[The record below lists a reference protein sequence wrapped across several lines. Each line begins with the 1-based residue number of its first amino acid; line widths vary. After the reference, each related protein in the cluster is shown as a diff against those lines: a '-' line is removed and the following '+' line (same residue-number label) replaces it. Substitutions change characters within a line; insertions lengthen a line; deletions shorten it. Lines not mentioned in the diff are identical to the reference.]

1 MKKIICLL
9 LVLAAMVALCGCNRT
24 IIDTTYH
31 FNYAY
36 VSLPDG
42 THVEGA
48 IRSWRDWDDSDVVQV
63 TFTDGTVY
71 YTHSSN
77 IVLIAGD

>member
-9 LVLAAMVALCGCNRT
+9 LVLAAMLALCGCNQT

-31 FNYAY
+31 FDYAY
-36 VSLPDG
+36 VAMPDG
-42 THVEGA
+42 TCVEGNVK
-48 IRSWRDWDDSDVVQV
+48 SWKDWDDSDVIQV

-77 IVLIAGD
+77 VVLIAGD

>member
-1 MKKIICLL
+1 MKKIVCLL
-9 LVLAAMVALCGCNRT
+9 LVLAAMLALCGCNQT

-31 FNYAY
+31 FDYAY

-42 THVEGA
+42 THVEGEVKG
-48 IRSWRDWDDSDVVQV
+48 WRDWDDSSVMQV
-63 TFTDGTVY
+63 TFADGTVY

-77 IVLIAGD
+77 IVLIARD